1 MIISNDFRLQFYE
14 ELRKDVRF
22 SLFISTYFLN
32 FKHILIIVNAD
43 VDALCAT
50 AILTVRRFLKK
61 FWVWFTP
68 ESPQGLSAN

>member
-1 MIISNDFRLQFYE
+1 MIISNDFRLHFYE

-22 SLFISTYFLN
+22 SFFISTFFLT

>member
-1 MIISNDFRLQFYE
+1 MIISNDFRLHFYE

-22 SLFISTYFLN
+22 SFFISTYFLT

-61 FWVWFTP
+61 FL
-68 ESPQGLSAN
+68 GLVFRTMD